1 MSYGDTWSVANNSLN
16 TVTYQGIDMSSDGQK
31 IIAVSTSTTGAA
43 QISTD
48 GGAGWA
54 VAGIGAVTGY
64 GCACADDFSR
74 LYVATNTA
82 LLRST
87 DGGASFQSVLSAA
100 GSIQKVACS
109 ADGMIVYVSNSG
121 GTTGQ
126 MFRKSIDGGNTW
138 AFIDPS
144 HTGAH
149 YNVSCSDSGQY
160 VICSIQVAPY
170 AIKSNDYGATWS
182 DLTSTST
189 TGWSCMS
196 ANGQHQ
202 YLAHPLSSTT
212 FLLQSHDYGATWT
225 DAQIG
230 GSGVAAVSCS
240 ADGRYVVVSGG
251 TLQSTQ
257 IFASTNFGSQWAA
270 LQTGLTQG
278 ISNLQMSDSGQL
290 IVAASN
296 SGYRVAT
303 CNTSLLS
310 IISIEPASGPI
321 AGGTEITIAGTGFES
336 GAVAT
341 VGGLSLT
348 GQTVVDQYTITGLTQ
363 AHAVGAVDV
372 VVTNP

>member
-16 TVTYQGIDMSSDGQK
+16 NVTYQGIDMSSDGQK
-31 IIAVSTSTTGAA
+31 ILAVATSTPGAA
-43 QISTD
+43 QVSTN
-48 GGAGWA
+48 GGVGWSL
-54 VAGIGAVTGY
+54 AGIGAVTGY

-87 DGGASFQSVLSAA
+87 DEGISFQSVLSNA

-109 ADGMIVYVSNSG
+109 SNGMIVYASNSG

-126 MFRKSIDGGNTW
+126 MFRKSTDGGNTW
-138 AFIDPS
+138 SLIDAS

-149 YNVSCSDSGQY
+149 YNLSCSDSGQY
-160 VICSIQVAPY
+160 VICSIGVAPY

-189 TGWSCMS
+189 TGKSCMS

-202 YLAHPLSSTT
+202 YLAHPLTSTT

-230 GSGVAAVSCS
+230 GSTVAAVSCS
-240 ADGRYVVVSGG
+240 ADGRYVVVCGG
-251 TLQSTQ
+251 TLQNTQ
-257 IFASTNFGSQWAA
+257 IFASTDFGSHWTA
-270 LQTGLTQG
+270 LQTGLTHAIFDIQ
-278 ISNLQMSDSGQL
+278 LSDTGQS
-290 IVAASN
+290 IVAASS
-296 SGYRVAT
+296 SGYRIAT
-303 CNTSLLS
+303 CATSLLS
-310 IISIEPASGPI
+310 INTIDPASGPV
-321 AGGTEITIAGTGFES
+321 AGGTPVTITGTGFEA

-348 GQTVVDQYTITGLTQ
+348 GQAVVDQYTITGVTQ
-363 AHAVGAVDV
+363 AHAAGAVDV